1 VIDDQWQGEDGME
14 RGSPSQPTTVERE
27 EVEATLAARRELGEA
42 LEPALIASFLDRIEA
57 RLDGRLAERPRAA
70 GGTDWGA
77 LGLAAFSVV
86 GGVAALDTAASYGEP
101 LLAVVAWAG
110 LAAINWAYG
119 RRARR

>member
-1 VIDDQWQGEDGME
+1 ME
-14 RGSPSQPTTVERE
+14 RGSQSQTATVERE
-27 EVEATLAARRELGEA
+27 DVEAALAARRELGEA

-57 RLDGRLAERPRAA
+57 RLDSRLAERARPS

-77 LGLAAFSVV
+77 LALAALSVT
-86 GGVAALDTAASYGEP
+86 GGIVAIDTAASYGEP

-110 LAAINWAYG
+110 LAAVNWVYG